1 MDHSLFSSGVQDLP
15 GYSNRFPLGLGPL
28 SFKREHKYL
37 HFHPLILGMRIA
49 MVNFSHKRD
58 QTALEKMRLGVGDPV
73 DDFAVEQSLSASL
86 LMRSSASEAQ

>member
-1 MDHSLFSSGVQDLP
+1 MDHSLFSSGVQGLP

-58 QTALEKMRLGVGDPV
+58 QTALEKMCVGDPV